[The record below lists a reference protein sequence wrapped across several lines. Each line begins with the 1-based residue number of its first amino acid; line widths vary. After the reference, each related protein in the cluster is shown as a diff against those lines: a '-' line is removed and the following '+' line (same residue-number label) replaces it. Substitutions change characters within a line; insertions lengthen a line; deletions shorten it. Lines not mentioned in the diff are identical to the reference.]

1 MGLGSSSQENLLNL
15 IDRQGR
21 RLRQELMAGAI
32 TLAGLFVVGTAWY
45 RYVEDWTWLDAF
57 YMTTITLA
65 TVGFGETHPLSPASR
80 LFTILLILMGLLTIG
95 YMVNRF
101 TEAFI
106 QGYFQDSLRRR
117 QEQKV
122 IERLADHYILC
133 GYGRTGQQIAF
144 EFAVENIPFVV
155 IDASPEVIIQAKLRD
170 YAVLQGDATLDEILL
185 AAHIERAI
193 CIVSALSS
201 DAENLYTVLSAKT
214 LNPKIRAI
222 ARASSEEAVQKLK
235 RAGAD
240 EVVSPYITG
249 GKRLAAAAL
258 RPQVV
263 SFVDGILTGADRS
276 FYMEEFRIGAE
287 DCPYI
292 GQTLREAQLRAQSGA
307 LILAIRRQ
315 DRKLIVGPMG
325 DTHLL
330 DADSLIC
337 LGTVEQLR
345 ALNQLLC
352 PLNPARVRL
361 PKNHR

>member
-1 MGLGSSSQENLLNL
+1 MGVGSPSQGNLLNL

-21 RLRQELMAGAI
+21 RLRQELMVGAL
-32 TLAGLFVVGTAWY
+32 TLGGLFVIGTAWY
-45 RYVEDWTWLDAF
+45 RYVEGWSWLDAA

-65 TVGFGETHPLSPASR
+65 TVGFGETHPLKPVSR
-80 LFTILLILMGLLTIG
+80 LFTILLILTGLVTIG

-106 QGYFQDSLRRR
+106 QGYFQESLRRR
-117 QEQKV
+117 QEQKQMD
-122 IERLADHYILC
+122 RLQDHYVLC
-133 GYGRTGQQIAF
+133 GYGRTGQQIAL
-144 EFAVENIPFVV
+144 EFDTERIPFVV
-155 IDASPEVIIQAKLRD
+155 IDSAPEIVNQAKLRD
-170 YAVLQGDATLDEILL
+170 YSVLQGDATLDETLL
-185 AAHIERAI
+185 AAHIEKAV

-222 ARASSEEAVQKLK
+222 ARASSEEAVQKLR

-276 FYMEEFRIGAE
+276 FYMEEFRIGIE

-315 DRKLIVGPMG
+315 DRTLIVGPMG
-325 DTHLL
+325 ETHLR

-345 ALNQLLC
+345 TLNQMLC
-352 PLNPARVRL
+352 PLNPAPVRV
-361 PKNHR
+361 PKKRK